1 MADVILVNF
10 VINRYRSSWLLDF
23 YTKSRGE
30 GRAGISMKNKRGLW
44 GMIKGAVI
52 FLMCLAAAILI
63 FNSLWGSGTRIV
75 KEQFPEECY
84 GQDFN
89 DFYIAIGKSL
99 DEGNKD
105 YAKGLYKQFRQCQD
119 EEKFFRGRILP
130 YEGPITKELIEEWE
144 KEYAEEN
151 V

>member
-1 MADVILVNF
+1 MADDILVNF
-10 VINRYRSSWLLDF
+10 VISPYRSSCLLAF
-23 YTKSRGE
+23 YTKDRGE
-30 GRAGISMKNKRGLW
+30 GRAGITMKNKRGMWISLQN
-44 GMIKGAVI
+44 AVI
-52 FLMCLAAAILI
+52 FLMCLTVAILI
-63 FNSLWGSGTRIV
+63 FNNLWGGGTRIA
-75 KEQFPEECY
+75 KDQFPEKCY
-84 GQDFN
+84 GQDFY

-119 EEKFFRGRILP
+119 EEKFFSGRILP